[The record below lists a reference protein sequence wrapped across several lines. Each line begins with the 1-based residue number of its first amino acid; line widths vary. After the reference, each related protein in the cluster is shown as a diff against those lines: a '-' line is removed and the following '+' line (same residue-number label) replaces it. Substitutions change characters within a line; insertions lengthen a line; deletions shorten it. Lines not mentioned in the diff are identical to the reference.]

1 MYKRGNAL
9 IRSYFNR
16 EPEKLSIKKW
26 AKLYQEAMYLKTL
39 DAEIQTNILA
49 KIFGSKTDTE

>member
-1 MYKRGNAL
+1 M

-26 AKLYQEAMYLKTL
+26 TQLYHEAIYLKSL
-39 DAEIQTNILA
+39 DAEIQTNVLTGILN
-49 KIFGSKTDTE
+49 KFFSGKPEEE